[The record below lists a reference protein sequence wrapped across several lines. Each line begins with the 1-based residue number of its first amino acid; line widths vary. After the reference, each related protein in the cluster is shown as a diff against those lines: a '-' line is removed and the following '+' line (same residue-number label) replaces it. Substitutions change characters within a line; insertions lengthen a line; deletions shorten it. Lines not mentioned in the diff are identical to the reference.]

1 MRYWLVTL
9 LLLGSLAAGLASA
22 QNHHLESLSRAEPD
36 GDVNTEALV
45 DLWQLFQE
53 AEAKDPRILIAKAQR
68 EGGKWREREALG
80 QLLPQLSASS
90 AFNRSL
96 QDNEVTRDF
105 YNGERYAL
113 TFSQT
118 LYDPET
124 WHNYRRY
131 SGLAQQRKAEYKVAQ
146 EEATIDLIER
156 YFSSLAA
163 EDELELVSA
172 ELRATE
178 RNLDRVQ
185 SLYARQLALITDV
198 LEISSRVDV
207 LRAAEIRARS
217 DIDVSR
223 EALSELVGRTI
234 NERFKRIG
242 DQTPFVLL
250 DQGREYWVEHAMGSS
265 PVLQARR
272 SAVDAAQSAL
282 KMARGGHA
290 PKASLSLS
298 GQRSDIGYENSNLA
312 NSTDTYVASLG
323 VQMPIFS
330 GGSVSARVEAGH
342 AELMAAEYELEQARR
357 QVVREVRSAYYAA
370 EAGVS
375 KIAASRKAL
384 LSSQKAREAA
394 ERAFGYGVMN
404 GIDVLNA
411 TKEEYVARRD
421 LLKAQYDFVM
431 STMVLRRWSGTLIR
445 NDVQEVNKWLV
456 APTVEGAISQAGL

>member
-1 MRYWLVTL
+1 MRYWPVTL
-9 LLLGSLAAGLASA
+9 LLLSSLVAGLSA
-22 QNHHLESLSRAEPD
+22 ADDHPFESPSQVDPKGGED
-36 GDVNTEALV
+36 SKALV

-53 AEAKDPRILIAKAQR
+53 AELEDPRIQIAHAQS
-68 EGGKWREREALG
+68 EGGRWREREALG
-80 QLLPQLSASS
+80 QLLPQLNASG

-113 TFSQT
+113 TLSQT

-124 WHNYRRY
+124 WHNYRRF
-131 SGLAQQRKAEYKVAQ
+131 SDLALQRKAEYEVAQ
-146 EEATIDLIER
+146 EEATIDLVER

-178 RNLDRVQ
+178 RNLERVQ

-198 LEISSRVDV
+198 LEISSRVDA

-217 DIDVSR
+217 DIEVSR

-234 NERFKRIG
+234 NERLKRIG
-242 DQTPFVLL
+242 DQTPFVLPT
-250 DQGREYWVEHAMGSS
+250 QGREYWVEHAMGSS

-272 SAVDAAQSAL
+272 SAVDAAQAAL

-312 NSTDTYVASLG
+312 NRTDTYVASLG
-323 VQMPIFS
+323 VQVPIFS
-330 GGSVSARVEAGH
+330 GGSVSARVAAGH
-342 AELMAAEYELEQARR
+342 ADLMAAEHEFEQARR
-357 QVVREVRSAYYAA
+357 QVIREVRSAYYAA

-384 LSSQKAREAA
+384 LSSQRAREAA

-404 GIDVLNA
+404 AIDVLNA
-411 TKEEYVARRD
+411 IKEEYMARRD

-431 STMVLRRWSGTLIR
+431 SNMVLRRWSGTLIR
-445 NDVQEVNKWLV
+445 SDVHEVNKWLV
-456 APTVEGAISQAGL
+456 APTLEGSVSRAGL